1 MTIQEALNI
10 FGLAGELTEDDIKK
24 AYKKSALKYH
34 PDRNPLGAELMKAVN
49 SAYDTLMN
57 NIDKINL
64 FQSNDKTKQYNF
76 GDELESVLNTLS
88 GLVEI
93 LKYIKKH

>member
-34 PDRNPLGAELMKAVN
+34 P
-49 SAYDTLMN
+49 
-57 NIDKINL
+57 
-64 FQSNDKTKQYNF
+64 
-76 GDELESVLNTLS
+76 
-88 GLVEI
+88 
-93 LKYIKKH
+93 